1 MTVAWP
7 GREWYLKTAGVVFG
21 GTERGN
27 MQEAD
32 GLTQSGKGSTRR
44 RSRRALSHVA
54 LAAAFF
60 FFVLAAPNRAA
71 AGEKAAVDEKPSGLA
86 YEVVIN
92 GAPDDD
98 ALALLQKVSQ
108 CESLKNDPPPSAFL
122 LKGRID
128 EDVKSFEKVFNSLGF
143 YAAKTSAEVKTDVAP
158 ARIIFTVDPGPQ
170 FLLSKVVF
178 KLPEG
183 ETNRNI
189 AFPDPKDLGLT
200 LQAPARAKDILAAQ
214 DKLAEHF
221 KQAGYPFA
229 KVADRKVTANFENNG
244 VTVEW
249 LFDPGPEAGFGPTA
263 FSGLT
268 TVDSSVLQNKI
279 PWKEGQPYDLRLIN
293 DYRAS
298 LTKLNLFST
307 INVKTDEEVD
317 GKGRVPIAVTVIERK
332 HRTIKGG
339 VDYKSDEGPGVNL
352 SWEHRNLFGE
362 GERLY
367 LAASASPIE
376 QYAEAKFDKP
386 FFLSPKQT
394 LTTRLKYANEDKE
407 AYKGWNAK
415 AEANVRRDFTPD
427 LSGAVGV
434 GYRHSVIKEDK
445 SRPWE
450 SEKEY
455 HFAYIPMELTYDDRD
470 DLLDPTKGFMASL
483 ALAPYAGVGEGPNFL
498 RPEINLTHY
507 LKILETPGVI
517 FASRINWGADVGAS
531 LEELPSDL
539 RYYAGGGGSIRGY
552 PYQTVGPLRS
562 KTPTGGES
570 VFTFSAELRIRLNEY
585 FGIVPF
591 LDGGSAFSSALP
603 PYDEKLLFGAGLGFR
618 VYTPIGPIRLDLA
631 VPLERRDNIDQIGQ
645 FYISIGQA
653 F

>member
-1 MTVAWP
+1 M
-7 GREWYLKTAGVVFG
+7 
-21 GTERGN
+21 
-27 MQEAD
+27 
-32 GLTQSGKGSTRR
+32 TQSGKRAARQG
-44 RSRRALSHVA
+44 SRRAFDAVA
-54 LAAAFF
+54 LAAAFLLCI
-60 FFVLAAPNRAA
+60 LAAPNTGT
-71 AGEKAAVDEKPSGLA
+71 AGEKKQTETQPSGLA
-86 YEVVIN
+86 YEVVIQ
-92 GAPDDD
+92 GAPDED
-98 ALALLQKVSQ
+98 ALALLKKVSQ
-108 CESLKNDPPPSAFL
+108 SESLKNDPPPSAFL
-122 LKGRID
+122 LKRRID

-143 YAAKTSAEVKTDVAP
+143 YAARTSAEVETDVAP
-158 ARIIFTVDPGPQ
+158 ARIVFTVDPGPQ
-170 FLLSKVVF
+170 FLISKVTF

-189 AFPDPKDLGLT
+189 AFPDPKELGLA
-200 LQAPARAKDILAAQ
+200 LQGPARAKDILDAQ

-221 KQAGYPFA
+221 KRSGYPFA
-229 KVADRKVTANFENNG
+229 QVADRKVTANFENNG

-249 LFDPGPEAGFGPTA
+249 VFDPGPEAGFGETT
-263 FSGLT
+263 FSGLA
-268 TVDSSVLQNKI
+268 TVEPIVLENKI
-279 PWKEGQPYDLRLIN
+279 PWKVGQAYDERLIN
-293 DYRAS
+293 DYRSS

-307 INVKTDEEVD
+307 IDVRISGEVD
-317 GKGRVPIAVTVIERK
+317 AKGQVPIAVKVIERK

-339 VDYKSDEGPGVNL
+339 VDYKSDEGPGANL

-362 GERLY
+362 GEKLY

-394 LTTRLKYANEDKE
+394 LTARVKYANEDKE

-415 AEANVRRDFTPD
+415 AEANLRRDFTLD
-427 LSGAVGV
+427 LSGAIGA

-470 DLLDPTKGFMASL
+470 DLLDPTRGFLASL
-483 ALAPYAGVGEGPNFL
+483 ALAPYASVGGGPNFL

-507 LKILETPGVI
+507 LKILDTPGVI
-517 FASRINWGADVGAS
+517 FAGRINWGADIGAS
-531 LEELPSDL
+531 LEDLPSDL

-562 KTPTGGES
+562 KTPTGGKS

-585 FGIVPF
+585 FGLVPF
-591 LDGGSAFSSALP
+591 LDGGSAFSDALP
-603 PYDEKLLFGAGLGFR
+603 PYGEMMRFGAGLGFR

-631 VPLERRDNIDQIGQ
+631 VPLQRRENIDEIGQ